1 MSQLLVSCSGAD
13 PTTRWARC
21 TRLRRRG
28 TLALMREKWL
38 ASQLK
43 GKLRG
48 RRLQEVLY
56 MHVVQGVTREK

>member
-1 MSQLLVSCSGAD
+1 M
-13 PTTRWARC
+13 
-21 TRLRRRG
+21 
-28 TLALMREKWL
+28 MREKWL

-48 RRLQEVLY
+48 RRLQDVLY